1 MRIKYTGPHEDG
13 VHVPELG
20 RDVAPGEI
28 IDVPDDIGARMAE
41 SADWHT
47 TSRGKKGEEEE

>member
-41 SADWHT
+41 SADWHVT
-47 TSRGKKGEEEE
+47 TRGKKGEEEE